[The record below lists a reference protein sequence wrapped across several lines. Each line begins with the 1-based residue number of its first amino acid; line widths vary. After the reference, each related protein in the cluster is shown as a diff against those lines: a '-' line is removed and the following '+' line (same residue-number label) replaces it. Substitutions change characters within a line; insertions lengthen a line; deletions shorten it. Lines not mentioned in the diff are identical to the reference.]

1 MLHRPQGAGWE
12 SDKRISFTFVGVVFM
27 KLSFSSAAQL
37 QNASRRKAQRWT
49 PADTQSWRR
58 FCSVQLFLQRKLLC
72 TVQKPPLTS
81 VPPCS
86 QCCPAQSP
94 AYVNGHW
101 DGTAQPGEEVCWNP
115 QGSPFLLVS
124 FLCLTNTASEWSCRQ
139 CSAQSNPWCFHR
151 WLMPF
156 CHHHC
161 FPPLINFIA
170 VSVEWDCFNT
180 CKYRRPYFVLKTV
193 SEPP

>member
-1 MLHRPQGAGWE
+1 M
-12 SDKRISFTFVGVVFM
+12 
-27 KLSFSSAAQL
+27 
-37 QNASRRKAQRWT
+37 
-49 PADTQSWRR
+49 
-58 FCSVQLFLQRKLLC
+58 
-72 TVQKPPLTS
+72 
-81 VPPCS
+81 PPCS

-151 WLMPF
+151 WLTPF

-161 FPPLINFIA
+161 CPPLINFIA

-180 CKYRRPYFVLKTV
+180 CKYRRPYFVLKTI
-193 SEPP
+193 SEPPQKGIHVQKPPNETDRQQDALLPVCSYLVLIHSNCEHNSKW